1 MNGDERMDDDSS
13 PNPMA
18 VCIRFL
24 PYLVVIYCSP
34 YLIGCALYQWVAGWL
49 VMHPCARREGLHHNL
64 ADYLVL
70 RCKTHMVITNRA
82 YF

>member
-34 YLIGCALYQWVAGWL
+34 YLMA
-49 VMHPCARREGLHHNL
+49 ARYISGSPGG
-64 ADYLVL
+64 
-70 RCKTHMVITNRA
+70 
-82 YF
+82 